1 MKYYSFR
8 SFVIKCTDDT
18 NWRDVVYK
26 MRSVVNRDTFHPITI
41 MIEDIKQVEEEDYL
55 NYQKLQTK

>member
-8 SFVIKCTDDT
+8 KFVIKCTDDT
-18 NWRDVVYK
+18 NWRDVVHK
-26 MRSVVNRDTFHPITI
+26 MRSVVNRDTFRPITV
-41 MIEDIKQVEEEDYL
+41 MIEDIKLATEEDYL

>member
-8 SFVIKCTDDT
+8 KFVIKCTDDT

-26 MRSVVNRDTFHPITI
+26 MRSVVNRDTFRPITV
-41 MIEDIKQVEEEDYL
+41 MIEDIKPATEEDYL
-55 NYQKLQTK
+55 KYINGL

>member
-8 SFVIKCTDDT
+8 DVVIKCTDDT

-41 MIEDIKQVEEEDYL
+41 MIEDIDPATEEDYL
-55 NYQKLQTK
+55 EYQKLQTK

>member
-8 SFVIKCTDDT
+8 NVVIKCTDDT
-18 NWRDVVYK
+18 NWKDVVYK
-26 MRSVVNRDTFHPITI
+26 MRSVVNRNTFHPITI

-55 NYQKLQTK
+55 EYQKLQIK